1 MKQSAGWGC
10 VLVGLAC
17 LAGCAGRGEVIPVG
31 LYAKPSQAASKTQ
44 PVSETRVTITDF
56 EDGRADRSRLGTRHS
71 VWGAD
76 HAFQVKNGDPG
87 EATARALTDYLSRK
101 GWRVTYTGM
110 GADRDPETDVVI
122 SGKILDLSVDS
133 TSGLGFTDVVAKSK
147 LVIQAKNK
155 SDGSAITDTVSQ
167 AGTYS
172 VFWFEPEDGEDIMS
186 DVLEKSFEKFADH
199 TKFDGNA
206 VRFR

>member
-1 MKQSAGWGC
+1 MNQLAGWT
-10 VLVGLAC
+10 LLGLAC
-17 LAGCAGRGEVIPVG
+17 LAGCASRSEVIPVSLG
-31 LYAKPSQAASKTQ
+31 VKPSQSVTKTQ
-44 PVSETRVTITDF
+44 SVSDVRVVVINF

-76 HAFQVKNGDPG
+76 HAFQVKNGNPG
-87 EATARALTDYLSRK
+87 QVTAQALADYLTRK
-101 GWRVTYTGM
+101 GWRVTYAGN
-110 GADRDPETDVVI
+110 GADQEAAVVV
-122 SGKILDLSVDS
+122 SGKILDLSVNS
-133 TSGLGFTDVVAKSK
+133 TSGLGFTDVVAKTK

-155 SDGSAITDTVSQ
+155 MDGSAITDTVNQ

-172 VFWFEPEDGEDIMS
+172 VFWFEAEDGEDILS

-206 VRFR
+206 IRFR